1 MLYRAWSEG
10 WGPIF
15 YRVGVTRRITYRA
28 RLAWQAERE
37 AAAATDQSGT
47 LDRRGGVQR

>member
-1 MLYRAWSEG
+1 VIEQANASIAEYEA
-10 WGPIF
+10 PVF
-15 YRVGVTRRITYRA
+15 TYRA
-28 RLAWQAERE
+28 RLAWQAKRE